1 MLNIENKTRAAAPR
15 CFGLLGFVVFVLA
28 LSFGS
33 LVSNAARQENAG
45 KTPCRI
51 TRINAKTGV
60 VSASVIEGSPVG
72 GVQSFQFFVKD
83 PALRRSLTEGQEI
96 LADFDAQEVFT
107 SAGASGQ
114 GVRLGGILT
123 DYYGKNLGGP
133 AGGSGTGGAG
143 QSHAGTQSGP
153 TSQLG
158 GRTGGGNMG
167 GGIGGG
173 QSQAGS
179 PCGPPSNVGGIDMGG
194 GSISGG
200 VQSQAAS
207 PLGPPPQPSGG
218 MGGGNM
224 GGGIGIGGGVQSP
237 AGSPCGP
244 PPQSGGVG
252 NPLGGQNL
260 GNGANPSFGNAG
272 GVGDTVAGQNLGN
285 AANPGQPNCQ
295 ITNIDAATGLV
306 RAKNLS
312 TGQEFQ
318 FRVKDPAQLR
328 SLNVGQS
335 FFANLDS
342 RQVSFDGKSFSG
354 IQSFSFFNA
363 GAQN

>member
-1 MLNIENKTRAAAPR
+1 MINIQNETHGAAHR
-15 CFGLLGFVVFVLA
+15 CCGLLGFVFLVSV

-33 LVSNAARQENAG
+33 LASNAAPQQENAG

-60 VSASVIEGSPVG
+60 VSASLIEGSPAG
-72 GVQSFQFFVKD
+72 GVQSFRFFVKD
-83 PALRRSLTEGQEI
+83 TALRDSLTEGQEI
-96 LADFDAQEVFT
+96 LADFNAQEVFT

-114 GVRLGGILT
+114 IVRLGGILT

-133 AGGSGTGGAG
+133 AGGSGTGG
-143 QSHAGTQSGP
+143 
-153 TSQLG
+153 
-158 GRTGGGNMG
+158 GNMG

-173 QSQAGS
+173 VQSQAGS

-194 GSISGG
+194 GGIGG
-200 VQSQAAS
+200 GGQSQA
-207 PLGPPPQPSGG
+207 GPPPGPPSQPGGG

-224 GGGIGIGGGVQSP
+224 GGGIAGAGQSQ

-252 NPLGGQNL
+252 NPLAGQNL
-260 GNGANPSFGNAG
+260 VNAANPSFGNAG
-272 GVGDTVAGQNLGN
+272 GMGDTAAGQNLVN

-295 ITNIDAATGLV
+295 ITNIDAATGLA

-363 GAQN
+363 GAQD

>member
-15 CFGLLGFVVFVLA
+15 HFVPLGFVFLVLA
-28 LSFGS
+28 FSFGS
-33 LVSNAARQENAG
+33 LVSNAAQQENAG

-60 VSASVIEGSPVG
+60 VSASVIEGSPAG

-83 PALRRSLTEGQEI
+83 SAMRDSLKEGQEI
-96 LADFDAQEVFT
+96 LADFNAQEVFT

-143 QSHAGTQSGP
+143 QSQAGTQSGP
-153 TSQLG
+153 TQPG
-158 GRTGGGNMG
+158 GGMGGGNMG
-167 GGIGGG
+167 GGIAGAG

-179 PCGPPSNVGGIDMGG
+179 PCGPP
-194 GSISGG
+194 
-200 VQSQAAS
+200 
-207 PLGPPPQPSGG
+207 
-218 MGGGNM
+218 
-224 GGGIGIGGGVQSP
+224 
-237 AGSPCGP
+237 
-244 PPQSGGVG
+244 PQSGSVG
-252 NPLGGQNL
+252 NPL
-260 GNGANPSFGNAG
+260 
-272 GVGDTVAGQNLGN
+272 AGQNLGN

-318 FRVKDPAQLR
+318 FRVKDSAQLH
-328 SLNVGQS
+328 SLHVGED

-342 RQVSFDGKSFSG
+342 RQVSFDGKAFSG
-354 IQSFSFFNA
+354 MQGFSFFNA
-363 GAQN
+363 GAQD